1 MIKRVFAIVLLAVL
15 ASVVFGLCTVFG
27 VTSDHAAVVSRAM
40 QDKAE
45 MVAPVNLPPSS
56 VCLDC
61 HKSTPTYGW
70 KKYWHKKLAVKRIER
85 IPAPMGIA

>member
-56 VCLDC
+56 DRQCSASVVVSVTVVNPD
-61 HKSTPTYGW
+61 
-70 KKYWHKKLAVKRIER
+70 WHE
-85 IPAPMGIA
+85 